1 MAGVVFTVDTSELN
15 QLHVQLSRMMGQFE
29 WITARA
35 MTKAAYASREA
46 IRREILPMVQGG
58 ATPWT
63 QRGLTVQPRFAKPD
77 ELRIQS
83 GFQYGNGKFTDSAFT
98 RKAGGVPAGRYMGI
112 NAGGGDRR
120 PKGFELALRRAG
132 QIGRGDFVVPRS
144 RWGAQ
149 DARGNISGGKYQQI
163 LSRVRALPTGIGS
176 APTGA
181 GSRGRSGRARASL
194 DYFVARG
201 DSAGISRW
209 QLGTNP
215 VLIAER
221 AGPGPKGGTGKGSGK
236 RGRPKTVGYKRGFIP
251 AMSIV
256 PDAPNYERRFPI
268 QSVAMREYRRVFPA
282 AWRDGFLVEAKRRR

>member
-1 MAGVVFTVDTSELN
+1 
-15 QLHVQLSRMMGQFE
+15 MMGQFE

-63 QRGLTVQPRFAKPD
+63 KRGLIASFAKPT
-77 ELRIQS
+77 ELRAMA
-83 GFQYGNGKFTDSAFT
+83 GFQYGEGKWTDSAFS

-112 NAGGGDRR
+112 NASGGDRR
-120 PKGFELALRRAG
+120 PKGFELQLRRAG

-144 RWGAQ
+144 RWGALNAQ
-149 DARGNISGGKYQQI
+149 GNVSGGKYQQI
-163 LSRVRALPTGIGS
+163 LSRVRALPSGIGN
-176 APTGA
+176 APQGA

-201 DSAGISRW
+201 DDSGISRW
-209 QLGTNP
+209 QLGSRP
-215 VLIAER
+215 LMIAER
-221 AGPGPKGGTGKGSGK
+221 AGKGPKGGTGKGSGK
-236 RGRPKTVGYKRGFIP
+236 RGRPQTVGYRRGFVP

-256 PDAPNYERRFPI
+256 NDAPNYERRFPI
-268 QSVAMREYRRVFPA
+268 QSVAMREYRRVFPT
-282 AWRDGFLVEAKRRR
+282 AWRDGFIREANRRR